1 MKKKCWKNIKKI
13 LIFLN
18 LFLLFQ
24 NDHKIFFTKS
34 CIQIRWLIWHPV
46 WGSMAS
52 SCWGYQYVTSLV
64 VSLPTSTWEQ
74 QIMVPFFHCGLVL
87 KNILGLNHLKQK
99 WLIWPNLSVEKLCFG
114 SKLVMTK
121 SPLFYLVGPRLM
133 GTCTTC
139 MALHTKYQTH
149 MGAYNHFLATYVPI
163 LKKITKILHFSNDV
177 FLHYWYDIS
186 IKDTH
191 ITF

>member
-1 MKKKCWKNIKKI
+1 MFRQMDQMRPEIPIPTFLTKNSKILTKNEKKCWKNLKKM

-24 NDHKIFFTKS
+24 NDHKIFLTKS

-74 QIMVPFFHCGLVL
+74 QIMVPFFHRGLVL

-99 WLIWPNLSVEKLCFG
+99 WLI
-114 SKLVMTK
+114 
-121 SPLFYLVGPRLM
+121 
-133 GTCTTC
+133 
-139 MALHTKYQTH
+139 
-149 MGAYNHFLATYVPI
+149 
-163 LKKITKILHFSNDV
+163 
-177 FLHYWYDIS
+177 
-186 IKDTH
+186 
-191 ITF
+191 

>member
-1 MKKKCWKNIKKI
+1 
-13 LIFLN
+13 
-18 LFLLFQ
+18 
-24 NDHKIFFTKS
+24 
-34 CIQIRWLIWHPV
+34 
-46 WGSMAS
+46 MAS

-163 LKKITKILHFSNDV
+163 LKKSLKFCTFQMMFFYITDMIFPLKTPILLFKMVHSHQVSANLV
-177 FLHYWYDIS
+177 F
-186 IKDTH
+186 KQNG
-191 ITF
+191 